1 MSQTRESE
9 GIEAD
14 NEPPQGLKRA
24 MFSRASLRGLIAAV
38 VVPALALAAPAAAD
52 AGAIEVVD
60 DHGRAV
66 RLQGPARRIVSLAP
80 HITENLFSAG
90 AGQLVAGAVNHSD
103 YPPAARALRRVGGY
117 DNFDVELILALQ
129 PDLVIAWKEGNPFHL
144 VEKLET
150 FGLTVYINEPKR
162 LEDIAR
168 DIVRFGA
175 LTGAE
180 DQARETARRFTA
192 ALSRLRARHAQAE
205 KISVFYQ
212 VWPKPLV
219 TATDR
224 QLIGSVIAL
233 CGGANIFADLTA
245 PTPQVS
251 QEAVLTRNPDAI
263 ITSGMGAA
271 RPDWL
276 DRWKRWSFL
285 TAVAHDN
292 LFFVNPELI
301 QRSTVRILSGAQQ
314 VCEAL
319 QTARNNL
326 GR

>member
-1 MSQTRESE
+1 
-9 GIEAD
+9 
-14 NEPPQGLKRA
+14 
-24 MFSRASLRGLIAAV
+24 MFNRASRRGLIAAV
-38 VVPALALAAPAAAD
+38 VVPALALAAPAAPD
-52 AGAIEVVD
+52 AGAVEAVD

-90 AGQLVAGAVNHSD
+90 AGQRVVGTVNHSD
-103 YPPAARALRRVGGY
+103 YPAAARAVRRVGGY
-117 DNFDVELILALQ
+117 DNFDIELILALQ

-144 VEKLET
+144 VEKLERL
-150 FGLTVYINEPKR
+150 GLTLYINEPQR

-180 DQARETARRFTA
+180 DQARETAWRFTA
-192 ALSRLRARHAQAE
+192 ALSRLRARHARAE

-219 TATDR
+219 TVTER

-233 CGGANIFADLTA
+233 CGGANIFADLKA
-245 PTPQVS
+245 LTPQIS

-276 DRWKRWSFL
+276 DHWKRWSFL

-292 LFFVNPELI
+292 LFFINPDLI
-301 QRSTVRILSGAQQ
+301 QRYTVRILSGAQQ

-319 QTARNNL
+319 QTARSNL
-326 GR
+326 GG

>member
-1 MSQTRESE
+1 
-9 GIEAD
+9 
-14 NEPPQGLKRA
+14 

-38 VVPALALAAPAAAD
+38 VVPALALALAAPAAPD
-52 AGAIEVVD
+52 AGAVEAVD

-90 AGQLVAGAVNHSD
+90 AGQRVVGAVNHSD
-103 YPPAARALRRVGGY
+103 YPAAARAVRRVGGY
-117 DNFDVELILALQ
+117 DNFDIELILALQ

-144 VEKLET
+144 VEKLERL
-150 FGLTVYINEPKR
+150 GLTLYINEPKR

-180 DQARETARRFTA
+180 DQARETARRFAA
-192 ALSRLRARHAQAE
+192 ALSRLRARHARAE

-219 TATDR
+219 TVTER

-233 CGGANIFADLTA
+233 CGGANIFADLKA
-245 PTPQVS
+245 LTPQIS

-276 DRWKRWSFL
+276 DHWKRWSFL

-292 LFFVNPELI
+292 LFFINPDLI
-301 QRSTVRILSGAQQ
+301 QRYTVRILSGAQQ

-319 QTARNNL
+319 QTARSNL
-326 GR
+326 GG

>member
-1 MSQTRESE
+1 
-9 GIEAD
+9 
-14 NEPPQGLKRA
+14 
-24 MFSRASLRGLIAAV
+24 MFSRASRRGLIAAV
-38 VVPALALAAPAAAD
+38 VVPALALAAPAAPD
-52 AGAIEVVD
+52 AGAVEAVD

-90 AGQLVAGAVNHSD
+90 AGQRVVGAVNHSD
-103 YPPAARALRRVGGY
+103 YPAAARAVRRVGGY
-117 DNFDVELILALQ
+117 DNFDIELILALQ

-144 VEKLET
+144 VEKLERL
-150 FGLTVYINEPKR
+150 GLTLYINEPQR

-180 DQARETARRFTA
+180 DQARETARRFAA
-192 ALSRLRARHAQAE
+192 ALSRLRARHARAE

-219 TATDR
+219 TVTER

-233 CGGANIFADLTA
+233 CGGANIFADLKA
-245 PTPQVS
+245 LTPQIS

-276 DRWKRWSFL
+276 DHWKRWSFL

-292 LFFVNPELI
+292 LFFINPDLI
-301 QRSTVRILSGAQQ
+301 QRYTVRILSGAQQ

-319 QTARNNL
+319 QTARSNL
-326 GR
+326 GG

>member
-1 MSQTRESE
+1 M
-9 GIEAD
+9 
-14 NEPPQGLKRA
+14 
-24 MFSRASLRGLIAAV
+24 
-38 VVPALALAAPAAAD
+38 
-52 AGAIEVVD
+52 D

-90 AGQLVAGAVNHSD
+90 AGHLVAGTVNHSD
-103 YPPAARALRRVGGY
+103 YPAAARAVKRVGGY
-117 DNFDVELILALQ
+117 DNFDIELILALQ

-144 VEKLET
+144 VEKLERL
-150 FGLTVYINEPKR
+150 GLTLYINEPQR
-162 LEDIAR
+162 LEDIGR
-168 DIVRFGA
+168 DIVQFGA

-180 DQARETARRFTA
+180 DQARETARRFAA
-192 ALSRLRARHAQAE
+192 ALSRLRARHARAE

-219 TATDR
+219 TVTER

-233 CGGANIFADLTA
+233 CGGANIFADLKA
-245 PTPQVS
+245 LTPQIS

-276 DRWKRWSFL
+276 DHWKRWSFL

-292 LFFVNPELI
+292 LFFINPDLI
-301 QRSTVRILSGAQQ
+301 QRYTVRILSGAQQ

-319 QTARNNL
+319 QTARSNL
-326 GR
+326 GG

>member
-1 MSQTRESE
+1 ME
-9 GIEAD
+9 GVEA
-14 NEPPQGLKRA
+14 GGRKRA

-38 VVPALALAAPAAAD
+38 VVPTLALAAPATPD

-66 RLQGPARRIVSLAP
+66 RLQGPARRIVSLSP

-90 AGQLVAGAVNHSD
+90 AGQLVVGAVNHSD
-103 YPPAARALRRVGGY
+103 YPPAARAVRRVGGY
-117 DNFDVELILALQ
+117 DNFDAELILALQ
-129 PDLVIAWKEGNPFHL
+129 PDLVIAWKEGNPLHL
-144 VEKLET
+144 VEQLERL
-150 FGLTVYINEPKR
+150 GLTVYINDPQR

-168 DIVRFGA
+168 DIARFGV

-180 DQARETARRFTA
+180 GPARKTARRFAA
-192 ALSRLRARHAQAE
+192 ALSRLRARHAQAK

-219 TATDR
+219 TVTDR

-233 CGGANIFADLTA
+233 CGGANIFADLKA
-245 PTPQVS
+245 RTPQIS

-276 DRWKRWSFL
+276 DHWKRWPFL
-285 TAVAHDN
+285 TAVARGN
-292 LFFVNPELI
+292 LFFVNPDLI
-301 QRSTVRILSGAQQ
+301 QRHTLRALSGARQM
-314 VCEAL
+314 CEAL
-319 QTARNNL
+319 QTARSNL
-326 GR
+326 GG

>member
-1 MSQTRESE
+1 MNR
-9 GIEAD
+9 
-14 NEPPQGLKRA
+14 PQGLKRA
-24 MFSRASLRGLIAAV
+24 LFSVNSLRRLIAAI
-38 VVPALALAAPAAAD
+38 VVPALALAAPAAPA
-52 AGAIEVVD
+52 AGSIEVVD

-66 RLQGPARRIVSLAP
+66 RLQGPARRIVSLSP

-90 AGQLVAGAVNHSD
+90 AGQRVVGAVNHSD
-103 YPPAARALRRVGGY
+103 YPPAARAVRRVGGY
-117 DNFDVELILALQ
+117 DNFDAKLILALQ
-129 PDLVIAWKEGNPFHL
+129 PDLVIAWKEGNPLHL
-144 VEKLET
+144 VEQLERL
-150 FGLTVYINEPKR
+150 GLTVYINDPQR

-168 DIVRFGA
+168 DIARFGV

-180 DQARETARRFTA
+180 GPARKTARRFAA

-219 TATDR
+219 TVTDR

-233 CGGANIFADLTA
+233 CGGANIFADLKA
-245 PTPQVS
+245 PTPQIS

-276 DRWKRWSFL
+276 DHWKRWPFL
-285 TAVAHDN
+285 TAVVRGN
-292 LFFVNPELI
+292 LFFVNPDLI
-301 QRSTVRILSGAQQ
+301 QRHTIRVLSGARQ

-319 QTARNNL
+319 QTARGNL
-326 GR
+326 GG